1 MRTEVLTANQFDCYR
16 LTGHNIINEQLP
28 ITHYESP
35 NMKRSACLIFNPV
48 AGNSDPD
55 QDLAIIQKL
64 LEPFIDLDI
73 RLTTPELDADRIARE
88 TRKVLR
94 LAGWDL
100 RERFRAALD
109 QSEAERREVEASVAK
124 SRGAL
129 TWLEGFERDVR
140 DEKDKVASVVV

>member
-1 MRTEVLTANQFDCYR
+1 MPRNIGRKLRASLSDSTTA
-16 LTGHNIINEQLP
+16 P
-28 ITHYESP
+28 SS
-35 NMKRSACLIFNPV
+35 SAADSQQPPTSFST
-48 AGNSDPD
+48 AH
-55 QDLAIIQKL
+55 
-64 LEPFIDLDI
+64 
-73 RLTTPELDADRIARE
+73 ADRIARE